1 MFDIRYNG
9 LRLVP
14 SKSAMRE
21 MMKLG
26 LALAD
31 CKEILEIGNDAPRK
45 RSIGTEEKWL
55 SKGHKTYSVVVVR
68 SFNHFYSEEV
78 QLITHVGKFG
88 RKMT

>member
-21 MMKLG
+21 MIKLG
-26 LALAD
+26 LDLID
-31 CKEILEIGNDAPRK
+31 CKEILENGNPAPRK

-55 SKGHKTYSVVVVR
+55 SKGVKTYNVVVVR
-68 SFNHFYSEEV
+68 SFNCFHNEEV
-78 QLITHVGKFG
+78 QLITHIGKFG
-88 RKMT
+88 RKTT